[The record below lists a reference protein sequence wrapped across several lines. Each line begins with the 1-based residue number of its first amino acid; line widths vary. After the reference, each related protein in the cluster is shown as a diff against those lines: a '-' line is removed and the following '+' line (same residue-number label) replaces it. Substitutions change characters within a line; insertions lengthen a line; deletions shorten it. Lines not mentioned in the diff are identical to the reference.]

1 MPIADVPGV
10 RAAVA
15 AKAGENAPFLLPN
28 SVTVQC
34 YGSYMRLLMRSCSQL
49 ELGLATR
56 ALPASASASTST
68 AVYCEPVPGDW
79 EAMQTQAA
87 TGGAAA
93 SASAGVAAPPRLLGT
108 GAGGGASGAAGAV
121 LMRRRAE
128 RAAAAGHKDAAA
140 TQAAAAAAAA
150 PHA

>member
-1 MPIADVPGV
+1 MHDHLQRALESMSIADVPGV

-34 YGSYMRLLMRSCSQL
+34 YGSYMRLLLRSCSQL

-87 TGGAAA
+87 TGG
-93 SASAGVAAPPRLLGT
+93 GQCQC
-108 GAGGGASGAAGAV
+108 GGGSPPPPARHGGRGGRERSGRRGSDAS
-121 LMRRRAE
+121 
-128 RAAAAGHKDAAA
+128 
-140 TQAAAAAAAA
+140 
-150 PHA
+150 